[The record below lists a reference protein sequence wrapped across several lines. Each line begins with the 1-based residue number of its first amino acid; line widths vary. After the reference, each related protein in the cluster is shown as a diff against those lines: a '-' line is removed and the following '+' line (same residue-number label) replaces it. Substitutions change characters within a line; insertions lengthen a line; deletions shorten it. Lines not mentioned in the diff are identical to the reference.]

1 MLSIKVEEACKK
13 KKKKKKKHKKAKK
26 THKKNFKTRVLERLV
41 ILSGR
46 GRAGGY
52 AAS

>member
-1 MLSIKVEEACKK
+1 VLSIKVEEAWKK
-13 KKKKKKKHKKAKK
+13 KQKQKKTKK
-26 THKKNFKTRVLERLV
+26 THKKNFKTRVLERLL

-52 AAS
+52 ATS

>member
-1 MLSIKVEEACKK
+1 MLSSKVEEAWKNKK
-13 KKKKKKKHKKAKK
+13 KQKQKKTKK

-46 GRAGGY
+46 GRTGGY

>member
-1 MLSIKVEEACKK
+1 VLSIKVEEAWKK
-13 KKKKKKKHKKAKK
+13 KKKQKQKK
-26 THKKNFKTRVLERLV
+26 TKKTYKKNFKTRVLERLV
-41 ILSGR
+41 IWSGR

>member
-1 MLSIKVEEACKK
+1 VLSIKVEEAWKK
-13 KKKKKKKHKKAKK
+13 KQKQKKTKK
-26 THKKNFKTRVLERLV
+26 THKKNFKTRVLERLL
-41 ILSGR
+41 ILRGR